1 MCIDFYFSTQFVW
14 VFFLN
19 YWWDGRKSVFLN
31 NFTTQSPE
39 GIYVLIQQELELL
52 HDALVLSAVFKN
64 RKSPFKL
71 QSSREKSTLAC
82 TLWWFCFVFLFSSF
96 ILSPPEEKRNCCL
109 GKFWFLQYVVRE
121 NRASDHASMEDEE
134 PGLEATL
141 GVCVNAQEDR
151 EYLLQLLI
159 SSFCYDT

>member
-1 MCIDFYFSTQFVW
+1 MEGKVYFWTILPPSPLRASMFSYNKSWSFFMTHLFSLQF
-14 VFFLN
+14 LRIGN
-19 YWWDGRKSVFLN
+19 
-31 NFTTQSPE
+31 
-39 GIYVLIQQELELL
+39 
-52 HDALVLSAVFKN
+52 HH
-64 RKSPFKL
+64 
-71 QSSREKSTLAC
+71 SSYKVVEKKSTLAC
-82 TLWWFCFVFLFSSF
+82 TLWWFCFVFFFSSF

-121 NRASDHASMEDEE
+121 NRVSDHASTEDEE